1 MSRSAILLA
10 GGLGSRLHP
19 LTQDLPKPMVP
30 ILGKP
35 WLEWLLERLHR
46 EGWTDVTLS
55 LHYGKDQIVEYFAA
69 WQPELRFVVEPEL
82 LGTAGALR
90 YALPDEGDRFL
101 VLNAD
106 IVHSFPVQKL
116 WAFHLEKGS
125 QATIGLVEVEDPSA
139 YGSVQIDAEGRVR
152 AFREK
157 PRAGEAVGRWVNAGI
172 YIFERSF
179 LESIPRGE
187 KLSLERDIFP
197 RRLAEGVKIYG
208 LPLKGYW
215 QDIGTRDRYLK
226 LHQDILKGH
235 CPLEIPA
242 RLEAPRLW
250 LGEGVRIEKGARI
263 FPPVVLGEGTW
274 VEEGAQVG
282 PWTVTGRGVRIRK
295 GASVVESVLWDRVEV
310 ARGAS
315 IRRSVVGIGAQ
326 VEGPIQDLL
335 VAAGSR

>member
-1 MSRSAILLA
+1 MSRYAILLA

-35 WLEWLLERLHR
+35 WLEWLLERLNR
-46 EGWTDVTLS
+46 EGWTAITLS
-55 LHYGKDQIVEYFAA
+55 LHYGKDHIMEYFAS
-69 WQPELRFVVEPEL
+69 WKEELRFVVEPEL

-106 IVHSFPVQKL
+106 IVHSFPLQPL
-116 WAFHLEKGS
+116 WDFHKARGA

-139 YGSVQIDAEGRVR
+139 FGSVQVDGEGRVR

-157 PRAGEAVGRWVNAGI
+157 PKAGEAVGRWVNAGI

-179 LESIPRGE
+179 LETIPWGE
-187 KLSLERDIFP
+187 RRSLERDVFP

-208 LPLKGYW
+208 LPLEGYW

-226 LHQDILKGH
+226 LHQDILKGT

-242 RLEAPRLW
+242 LLKGPSLW
-250 LGEGVRIEKGARI
+250 QGEGVRVEKGARV

-274 VEEGAQVG
+274 IEEGAQVG

-295 GASVVESVLWDRVEV
+295 GATVVDSVLWDRVEV
-310 ARGAS
+310 ARGAT
-315 IRRSVVGIGAQ
+315 IRRSVVGVGAQ
-326 VEGPIQDLL
+326 VEGPIQDGL